1 MDLFA
6 TVVVK
11 NIRGIHARPSGEIA
25 NAAKNYESQIK
36 IIHNDLVADAKNV
49 LQIII
54 LELGYN
60 SQVTIEAKGND
71 ADIAIDKIKELIE
84 HEYSYD

>member
-6 TVVVK
+6 TAIVR

-25 NAAKNYESQIK
+25 NAAKNYESQVK
-36 IIHNDLVADAKNV
+36 IIHNGSVADAKNV

-54 LELGYN
+54 LELGCD

-71 ADIAIDKIKELIE
+71 ADIALNKIKELVE
-84 HEYSYD
+84 HQYLYD